1 MAPSDPSPQVVEDDS
16 LEEEDKVAR
25 CMRLA
30 GHADWRAPPPTAADR
45 RRREAEVLLRLLED
59 PARAEAEKAEAL
71 HHFTSS
77 GRPNEE

>member
-1 MAPSDPSPQVVEDDS
+1 MVEDPA

-45 RRREAEVLLRLLED
+45 RRREAEALLRLLED
-59 PARAEAEKAEAL
+59 PGRPEAEKTEAL
-71 HHFTSS
+71 RRFA
-77 GRPNEE
+77 GRPDAE